1 MELYGDVE
9 IYLNS
14 FLNPAF
20 DMGDRPALVLSA
32 LSLGKYFSFFF
43 SLSLSTGRFN
53 VILFNTRLICLS
65 RRKY

>member
-9 IYLNS
+9 IYPNS

-20 DMGDRPALVLSA
+20 DMGDWAALVLST

-43 SLSLSTGRFN
+43 SLSLSTGRFK
-53 VILFNTRLICLS
+53 VILFNTGLICLS
-65 RRKY
+65 RWKY